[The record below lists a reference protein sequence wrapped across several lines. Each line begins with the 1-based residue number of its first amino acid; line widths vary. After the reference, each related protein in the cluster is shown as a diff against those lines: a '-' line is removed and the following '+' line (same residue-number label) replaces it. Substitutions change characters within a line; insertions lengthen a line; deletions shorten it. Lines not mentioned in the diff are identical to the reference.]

1 MSDISF
7 VYVSGTLDR
16 AMGQTKKKVVA
27 RRHLVCGNCASWIH
41 LETSGCEKKWA
52 DTRAEGFVFTCKGCT
67 EVAVLVKE
75 VSGLKQ
81 MMEDMKETVAGLHL
95 EDKGAETGSRVT
107 TTGVSQYR
115 EETAGNSRTEDTDTG
130 IEDKGEGRT
139 EDRTEICAGM
149 SGMMTGV
156 SQDREETDGNRMSED
171 TDTGIEDEGEGRT
184 EERTEIC
191 AGTRLMA
198 THAYTKNQESPIGK
212 EIDLQQWDTLIF
224 KRGHTEN
231 ENWSLVQ
238 DRTGQVGYVP
248 AGFLVV
254 ILDTTTEEQESDTTK
269 KGQENSTEENRI
281 GQEGERRK
289 SYSAAVIDGR
299 KRNTTIYV
307 GDSIIRKTDTRL
319 SKGEDVVVCL
329 PGARIKHVTERVEK
343 IVGRGNGGTILVHV
357 GTNNT
362 DKEGTTAIVE
372 KYRKLLKKT
381 KQARLGQI
389 ILSGILPVCGNR
401 IQGYRNS
408 KRMAVNGMVER
419 LCKEEEV
426 GYVDMW
432 DSFVGNEELYFR
444 DGLHLSGKGA
454 AVLAEGLSGAVASGL
469 GKVRYLN

>member
-27 RRHLVCGNCASWIH
+27 RRHLVCGNCASWVH

-107 TTGVSQYR
+107 TTGVSQDR

-149 SGMMTGV
+149 MTGV
-156 SQDREETDGNRMSED
+156 SQDREETDGNRISED
-171 TDTGIEDEGEGRT
+171 TDTGIEGEGRT

-224 KRGHTEN
+224 KREHAEN

-289 SYSAAVIDGR
+289 SYSAAVIDGI
-299 KRNTTIYV
+299 KRNATIYV

-329 PGARIKHVTERVEK
+329 PGARIEHVTERVEK

-362 DKEGTTAIVE
+362 DKEGTTVIVE